1 MKTIKGIF
9 TNFWITIL
17 IVYIMS
23 SLAFGITTKEIERW
37 EKEKAVESLITA
49 LRDES
54 WVIRH
59 AATQALCRI
68 GDARAAE
75 AMTTL
80 LIDEVE
86 DIRESA
92 EKFLEKI
99 NPEWEKSEFVKKQ
112 VPVFISALKSY
123 YIVVRQQAAKVL
135 GKIGDARAVEPLIV
149 AMRDKDLHTKEIIV
163 ETIGTIGGELA
174 IKEITILLRDEV
186 EDIRKVAEMVLTK
199 IYPEWPK
206 SEVVK
211 RQVPEFISA
220 LTNNNDGVRKEA
232 AKVLGKIGNIRAVE
246 PLIAAVG
253 DKNLSVREY
262 IVEALGNIGDVR
274 STEPLI
280 GLLRNENSD
289 VRMEVIESLGKIR
302 DARAVEPLIVAMRD
316 KDLRTKKIIVET
328 IGTIGGELAIKEIT
342 ILLRDE
348 VEDIRKVAEMVLTK
362 IYPEW
367 PKSEV
372 VKRQVPEFISALTN
386 NNDGVRKEAAKV
398 LGKIGDVKAVEPL
411 IIKMR
416 DKDFN
421 VRKNAAVALCT
432 IGDVRALE
440 VMIVSLRDE
449 AKDIREASAEFL
461 DKADPK
467 WLKREVARRQVPE
480 FISALRNNNDDVRK
494 EAAKILGKIGG
505 AEAVEPL
512 IISLKDKDIYVQCY
526 ASESLNKLLEKPAT
540 LFKAGIT
547 LPFNLGWSIV
557 PISLSLAIMIV
568 CYIFIKGKKQI
579 RYTGI
584 FPAFIFWFSCFFFVC
599 VAIRFRTGG
608 VSIGLCYIL
617 AVLPFFYNIP
627 GVILLLAV
635 SGKWLRAKR
644 QAKHFV
650 CSRDYHRRFIIGP
663 GLPWIVRWSRRILF
677 VERLKQH
684 DNFEDYFIC
693 KTCEK
698 KDRRLVNV
706 RKVIGLIGGDVI
718 DYRQEGDKV
727 YVNLW
732 FEQEK
737 KAQNADIDVLEIKE
751 SDGIS
756 YDYAVNAVLN
766 VLKNDVSR
774 PRKYVKKIPIIIK
787 GKPPLSENSIMILKH
802 EFGGVKYS

>member
-220 LTNNNDGVRKEA
+220 LTNNNDG
-232 AKVLGKIGNIRAVE
+232 
-246 PLIAAVG
+246 
-253 DKNLSVREY
+253 D
-262 IVEALGNIGDVR
+262 
-274 STEPLI
+274 
-280 GLLRNENSD
+280 
-289 VRMEVIESLGKIR
+289 
-302 DARAVEPLIVAMRD
+302 
-316 KDLRTKKIIVET
+316 
-328 IGTIGGELAIKEIT
+328 
-342 ILLRDE
+342 
-348 VEDIRKVAEMVLTK
+348 
-362 IYPEW
+362 
-367 PKSEV
+367 
-372 VKRQVPEFISALTN
+372 
-386 NNDGVRKEAAKV
+386 RKEAAKV

-568 CYIFIKGKKQI
+568 CYIFIKGK
-579 RYTGI
+579 
-584 FPAFIFWFSCFFFVC
+584 
-599 VAIRFRTGG
+599 
-608 VSIGLCYIL
+608 
-617 AVLPFFYNIP
+617 
-627 GVILLLAV
+627 
-635 SGKWLRAKR
+635 
-644 QAKHFV
+644 
-650 CSRDYHRRFIIGP
+650 D
-663 GLPWIVRWSRRILF
+663 
-677 VERLKQH
+677 
-684 DNFEDYFIC
+684 
-693 KTCEK
+693 
-698 KDRRLVNV
+698 
-706 RKVIGLIGGDVI
+706 
-718 DYRQEGDKV
+718 
-727 YVNLW
+727 
-732 FEQEK
+732 
-737 KAQNADIDVLEIKE
+737 
-751 SDGIS
+751 
-756 YDYAVNAVLN
+756 
-766 VLKNDVSR
+766 
-774 PRKYVKKIPIIIK
+774 
-787 GKPPLSENSIMILKH
+787 
-802 EFGGVKYS
+802 